1 MSVFFPLE
9 PWNARE
15 GDEWNALTD
24 LDCDVEFEGQTRH
37 FWLRQ
42 VGNLLCFVDKEN
54 DNQSPIFA
62 LTHLLAP
69 THERA
74 QPFRQA
80 PDVVRAIFVR
90 EFAARRWG
98 TYHGDKD
105 NWNMP
110 CLCAIFCPEGRVYTR
125 PWYDDRPWLVCD
137 YNPQK
142 WNTPRAILDWQM
154 PQPDKENPHSEA
166 SKAHMRENFLDYL
179 RHFELPAAALRPA
192 IRKREPLPR
201 QRAIYQQP
209 FRWQCGSEEQTRRLT
224 RAVWQFA
231 THLWDEHPDA
241 SSVRVETRSET
252 PLHNHALDCL
262 LFPDESHPRRKSL
275 HSTFLI
281 IWHGLIT
288 RFNCSRGA
296 TWQREWEED
305 ADPPHQRWHLVG
317 YGSQWDVPRPTMHD
331 RLESALILREWMQDK
346 VDSQDIA
353 RLLEMSDDPA
363 AWQGNPFYGEFYRNY
378 L

>member
-15 GDEWNALTD
+15 GAEWNALTD

-42 VGNLLCFVDKEN
+42 VGNLLCFVEKANER
-54 DNQSPIFA
+54 QMPIFA

-74 QPFRQA
+74 QLFRQA

-98 TYHGDKD
+98 TYHGDKGG
-105 NWNMP
+105 WNMP

-125 PWYDDRPWLVCD
+125 PWYDDRPWLVFD
-137 YNPQK
+137 YDPQK
-142 WNTPRAILDWQM
+142 WDTPRAILDWQM
-154 PQPDKENPHSEA
+154 PQPDKENPQSEA
-166 SKAHMRENFLDYL
+166 SQANMRENFMGYL
-179 RHFELPAAALRPA
+179 HHFELPAETLAPE
-192 IRKREPLPR
+192 IGKRDPLLR
-201 QRAIYQQP
+201 QRAIFEES
-209 FRWQCGSEEQTRRLT
+209 FRWEWGDAEQTRRLT

-231 THLWDEHPDA
+231 THVWEENPDA
-241 SSVRVETRSET
+241 NSVRVETSSET
-252 PLHNHALDCL
+252 PLYPYKLDCT
-262 LFPDESHPRRKSL
+262 LFPDQPYPRRKSL
-275 HSTFLI
+275 HGPFLI

-288 RFNCSRGA
+288 RFNSSRGA

-305 ADPPHQRWHLVG
+305 ADPPHRRWHLVS
-317 YGSQWDVPRPTMHD
+317 YGDHWDVPRPTMHD
-331 RLESALILREWMQDK
+331 RLESGLFLREWMQDK
-346 VDSQDIA
+346 VDSADIS
-353 RLLEMSDDPA
+353 RLLERSDDPA
-363 AWQGNPFYGEFYRNY
+363 AWKEDSFYSDFYRDY